1 MTAKKIFDEVN
12 IRIDKAAAASSKQV
26 FQINGLSR
34 FYSRN
39 EDLIHETNSER
50 RFRECF
56 QIRVN
61 EHFTPEDCYRINT
74 EKYKICQVVYLVDQ
88 SKIIELNEKKRFY
101 KESRFSYIRPVDGVT
116 R

>member
-50 RFRECF
+50 RFREFVLDSCK
-56 QIRVN
+56 
-61 EHFTPEDCYRINT
+61 RI
-74 EKYKICQVVYLVDQ
+74 
-88 SKIIELNEKKRFY
+88 FY
-101 KESRFSYIRPVDGVT
+101 T
-116 R
+116 RRLSSNNI